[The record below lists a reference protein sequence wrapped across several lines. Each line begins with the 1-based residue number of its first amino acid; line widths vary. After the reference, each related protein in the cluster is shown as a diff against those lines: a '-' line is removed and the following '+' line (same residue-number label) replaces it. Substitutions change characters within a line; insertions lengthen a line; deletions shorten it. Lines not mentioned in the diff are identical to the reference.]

1 MCLLFPRYGVN
12 MKKVLVNEIKPG
24 MILAEKIISPK
35 GQILAEAGTPITAQ
49 QLLHISYYNIA
60 ELSIQDEEDAVD
72 IFQEE
77 APDEFIGETQSWRI
91 VNSEEFLE
99 FKRAYNKCA
108 DRLQKIIDEFV
119 AHKVPMQDKELIS
132 EINSVFEKHS
142 TGLGIMAMMLN
153 IQELDTSTYKH
164 SVNVAIISRVCGGW
178 MGITDEK
185 ELDVLTMCGL
195 YHDIGKSLVP
205 QSILTKAGTLTP
217 EEFGRMAEHPLLGYN
232 LLKEAEID
240 RRIKLAALQ
249 HHERNDGSGY
259 PYGLTKDFISPYSKI
274 VAITDVYDAMTADR
288 CYRAGICPF
297 EVIAQFQREDRAKYD
312 QGILQVFLQN
322 IAQSYIGTGVLL
334 SDNNRGIITMINNNA
349 LASPLV
355 KLDDGSFINLKE
367 RTDLYIKACI

>member
-1 MCLLFPRYGVN
+1 
-12 MKKVLVNEIKPG
+12 MKRIKVSEIKPG

-35 GQILAEAGTPITAQ
+35 GQILAEAGTAVSAQ
-49 QLLHISYYNIA
+49 QLLHLSYYGIK
-60 ELSIQDEEDAVD
+60 ELAIQDEADAIKKYD
-72 IFQEE
+72 FD
-77 APDEFIGETQSWRI
+77 APDEFVGETQSWRI
-91 VNSEEFLE
+91 VNSQEFSE
-99 FKRAYNKCA
+99 FKRAYEKCA
-108 DRLQKIIDEFV
+108 DKLEEIVNDFVKKQTQLEDE
-119 AHKVPMQDKELIS
+119 ELLEDIH
-132 EINSVFEKHS
+132 SVFEKHS

-153 IQELDTSTYKH
+153 IQEIDATTYKH

-178 MGITDEK
+178 LGIKDEK

-205 QSILTKAGTLTP
+205 QSILTKPDSLTA

-232 LLKEAEID
+232 LLSDAALD

-259 PYGLTKDFISPYSKI
+259 PYGLTKDFINQYSKI

-297 EVIAQFQREDRAKYD
+297 EVIAQFQREDRSKYD

-322 IAQSYIGTGVLL
+322 IAESYIGAGVLL
-334 SDNNRGIITMINNNA
+334 SDNSRGTIAMINNKA
-349 LASPLV
+349 LSSPLI
-355 KLDDGSFINLKE
+355 KLEDGTFVDLKE
-367 RTDLYIKACI
+367 RTELYIKACI